1 MSARAV
7 SRANVASAR
16 APPSRRRR
24 DVGPARVVVAR
35 ASASAEEMKMLKE
48 ATTKLRECAKRGAA
62 STAVDVLVGLGRD
75 GVTPDAFAAT
85 ACISACVNGRNM
97 ELAQKVYDEI
107 FEKAVCD
114 PDEVAVV
121 ELAKGYLNADPPGWG
136 RAMQLVNGAK
146 DKYAITLT
154 SVTYNMLLQCCSATN
169 DLMRAEEIVDRMV
182 DEEVRGAQL
191 LLARFLAP
199 GRSQDNNSVE
209 PRLSAWRRMMKQL
222 GALHPSLNLLL
233 V

>member
-1 MSARAV
+1 
-7 SRANVASAR
+7 
-16 APPSRRRR
+16 
-24 DVGPARVVVAR
+24 
-35 ASASAEEMKMLKE
+35 MKMLKE

-85 ACISACVNGRNM
+85 ACISAGVNGRNM

-107 FEKAVCD
+107 FEKGVCD

-182 DEEVRGAQL
+182 DEEVIADMFTLRAVEKRRSIRAYVKKQL
-191 LLARFLAP
+191 LL
-199 GRSQDNNSVE
+199 
-209 PRLSAWRRMMKQL
+209 
-222 GALHPSLNLLL
+222 
-233 V
+233 

>member
-1 MSARAV
+1 
-7 SRANVASAR
+7 
-16 APPSRRRR
+16 
-24 DVGPARVVVAR
+24 
-35 ASASAEEMKMLKE
+35 MLKE

-107 FEKAVCD
+107 FEKGVCD

-191 LLARFLAP
+191 HLARFLAP
-199 GRSQDNNSVE
+199 GRSQDNNSVT
-209 PRLSAWRRMMKQL
+209 RLEAQGHDAGDDRRDREAAPGQR
-222 GALHPSLNLLL
+222 LLEEEHTSEGPAA
-233 V
+233 VSRDAAV